1 MILNKSL
8 TGKDRR
14 ISETMGERVRLREVR
29 SKDDGKNGGKLRP
42 GDMEFMRDQFG

>member
-14 ISETMGERVRLREVR
+14 ISVMGERARLREVR
-29 SKDDGKNGGKLRP
+29 SKDDEKNGGKLRP